1 MIGRVLDTLIVYL
14 VFHLNLQL
22 QKVRRQ
28 KLKDEFN
35 EVAQTEELVC
45 VFPVQ
50 TIIHC

>member
-14 VFHLNLQL
+14 VFHLNLQ
-22 QKVRRQ
+22 QVRRQ
-28 KLKDEFN
+28 KLKDDFN
-35 EVAQTEELVC
+35 GVAQTEELVC